1 MKKLLIIPILF
12 LTSCINQKD
21 VDNLRA
27 QYNDIDSKLRTSRSQ
42 LYDTEQNLKTAQEKL
57 YATNAKLDGKKIK
70 YIITFKLSQSHLT
83 LDLDVHI
90 KDRLNAITFDMPVDE
105 EYYNKVHEGDEVVE
119 DFRMGSLIMHGSFG
133 HWNME
138 VEDKKIVAY

>member
-21 VDNLRA
+21 VDNLRE
-27 QYNDIDSKLRTSRSQ
+27 QYDNINSKLHDSRTE
-42 LYDTEQNLKTAQEKL
+42 LYDTEQSLKIAQDKL
-57 YATNAKLDGKKIK
+57 YAANAKLSGKKVK
-70 YIITFKLSQSHLT
+70 YIITFKLEQSHFT
-83 LDLDVHI
+83 LDIDVHI

-105 EYYNKVHEGDEVVE
+105 DYYNKLKEGDEVVE

-133 HWNME
+133 HWEMS